1 MSGSA
6 PVQTDLLSEFR
17 VEKSRVGATLT
28 LSNGTAVQ
36 GCFFIAGNSRT
47 HAGPES
53 VRDLLNSE
61 SGFFPFDAG
70 TPEGPV
76 TILYNRDHLV
86 FAELQDK
93 SEAGRDPGYD
103 VAIEKM
109 ATMLMSNGVR
119 LRGAVRIFRP
129 QGSDRLSDFAR
140 APETFRY
147 LEAKHATYI
156 VNVHHLVELAEE
168 PRGL

>member
-1 MSGSA
+1 M
-6 PVQTDLLSEFR
+6 PVSSPAQTDLFSQFR
-17 VEKSRVGATLT
+17 VEKTRVGATLI
-28 LSNGTAVQ
+28 LSNGTAVH
-36 GCFFIAGNSRT
+36 GCFFIAGNGRT
-47 HAGPES
+47 HPGPES

-61 SGFFPFDAG
+61 SGFFPFDSG
-70 TPEGPV
+70 QPESSV
-76 TILYNRDHLV
+76 TVLYNRDHIV
-86 FAELQDK
+86 FVELQDNN
-93 SEAGRDPGYD
+93 EASRDPGYD
-103 VAIEKM
+103 LAIEKI
-109 ATMLMSNGVR
+109 ATMLMSNGMR

-168 PRGL
+168 PRVL